1 MAYSKHQTVPLKT
14 LTGGSFAVFKAIWG
28 LSAADPE
35 SVGTQ
40 DVDQLIHEN
49 QRRPT
54 AAILS
59 DIPQIHQLGVT
70 SSLWSLVQ
78 CVCVCVK
85 FQLVVGLDTQS
96 YLKLRDEEAIN
107 VGHSGTVVRTILYRW
122 YGLPT
127 LFRDKSSSLVDA
139 VTQVSMQKDKQKYL
153 YAVSI

>member
-1 MAYSKHQTVPLKT
+1 M
-14 LTGGSFAVFKAIWG
+14 
-28 LSAADPE
+28 
-35 SVGTQ
+35 GTQ

-59 DIPQIHQLGVT
+59 DIPQIHQLGVA

-107 VGHSGTVVRTILYRW
+107 VGHSSNSGEDNLI
-122 YGLPT
+122 
-127 LFRDKSSSLVDA
+127 
-139 VTQVSMQKDKQKYL
+139 
-153 YAVSI
+153 